1 MNKNKNKSFSN
12 MTKAVK
18 NCLESLK
25 PRPDL
30 SLTEWAENSFFISK
44 ERSSRPGFYSA
55 ENAPYQREMV
65 DITLDENI
73 QYVTY
78 MLSAQSGKNMCQEL
92 ILGYHIEHAP
102 CNVMY
107 VMPNERD
114 AKNLIDD
121 GGWEIISQAL
131 ESNDPGQ
138 IIGQFL
144 MQLVAQMTENL
155 PEGVDIDP
163 AIYLAIGGWVEQI
176 SDYLQEEY
184 DVSKEVMDR
193 AEMYIG
199 TASQQMAQGQ
209 QQQQMQMEQA
219 TPMPQQTG
227 GLM

>member
-1 MNKNKNKSFSN
+1 MALEDQLQGQQSPQE
-12 MTKAVK
+12 MT
-18 NCLESLK
+18 EDQEQ
-25 PRPDL
+25 DL
-30 SLTEWAENSFFISK
+30 SIA
-44 ERSSRPGFYSA
+44 
-55 ENAPYQREMV
+55 V
-65 DITLDENI
+65 NI
-73 QYVTY
+73 
-78 MLSAQSGKNMCQEL
+78 
-92 ILGYHIEHAP
+92 
-102 CNVMY
+102 
-107 VMPNERD
+107 

-121 GGWEIISQAL
+121 GGWEIIEQAL

-199 TASQQMAQGQ
+199 TASQQMMQGQ
-209 QQQQMQMEQA
+209 QQQQAQMEQA
-219 TPMPQQTG
+219 APMPQQATG
-227 GLM
+227 VM